1 MTHAWVRCDDL
12 DIAAAFGTIGV
23 PMKTTV
29 QVRADSGQEF
39 VTVFLRPES
48 VTRPDMPKTAQL
60 MVMLKSG
67 DLQKNDPE
75 HPLLYALEGIKN
87 RHALGQSVKTTER
100 VILITRKGTQRTA
113 YVKESASSKQLAI
126 ADRFLAG
133 HTP

>member
-1 MTHAWVRCDDL
+1 MTHSWIRCDDL

-29 QVRADSGQEF
+29 QVRADSLQEY

-48 VTRPDMPKTAQL
+48 VTRPDLKTAYL
-60 MVMLKSG
+60 MRLLKSG
-67 DLQKNDPE
+67 ELQKQDPE

-87 RHALGQSVKTTER
+87 RHALGQNVKTTER

-113 YVKESASSKQLAI
+113 YVKESAGTKQLAI

>member
-1 MTHAWVRCDDL
+1 MTHSWIRCDDL

-29 QVRADSGQEF
+29 QVRADSGKEF

-48 VTRPDMPKTAQL
+48 VTRPDLKTAQL
-60 MVMLKSG
+60 MRLLQSG
-67 DLQKNDPE
+67 ELQKADPE
-75 HPLLYALEGIKN
+75 NPLLYALEGIKN

-113 YVKESASSKQLAI
+113 YVKESAGTKQLAI